1 VRRLFFRLS
10 PSNGTVRPEQR
21 SFITRT
27 ERENE
32 MQMVTT
38 TIEDLHADVLACS
51 LGRLDGRSRPNS
63 ARSSPAWRHHVRSAS
78 SSGRRSRATTPSL
91 CAASSPTRT
100 RSPPPTP
107 AEERRTRPYSTSS
120 SGCSLS
126 PWWTCTAGVLPCI
139 VGEQQRAVGE
149 RINRIVFHTYQWHCQ
164 LNIFNI
170 FSLLKLSSIYTTF
183 FIKAAL

>member
-63 ARSSPAWRHHVRSAS
+63 ARSSRPGDITCALPHRVAVAHGPRPRPSA
-78 SSGRRSRATTPSL
+78 L
-91 CAASSPTRT
+91 TRT

-126 PWWTCTAGVLPCI
+126 PWWTCTAGVLPRI

-164 LNIFNI
+164 VNIFNI
-170 FSLLKLSSIYTTF
+170 FSLLKLHLSILLF
-183 FIKAAL
+183 L

>member
-38 TIEDLHADVLACS
+38 TIEDLHADVLAWS

-63 ARSSPAWRHHVRSAS
+63 ARSSRPGDITCALPHRVAVAHGPRPRPSALPLHRRVPVPLPQRQ
-78 SSGRRSRATTPSL
+78 RRSGGRVPIRPRAPG
-91 CAASSPTRT
+91 AAYLRGG
-100 RSPPPTP
+100 R
-107 AEERRTRPYSTSS
+107 
-120 SGCSLS
+120 
-126 PWWTCTAGVLPCI
+126 VLQGYC
-139 VGEQQRAVGE
+139 RA
-149 RINRIVFHTYQWHCQ
+149 
-164 LNIFNI
+164 
-170 FSLLKLSSIYTTF
+170 
-183 FIKAAL
+183 